1 MANLDVSEVLEDAL
15 FTSAITLIPMSQDF
29 DEYGNPVWKDG
40 ESKTIQAVV
49 TSDLKSML
57 RLPEELRVEG
67 SILVRFPS
75 DLIPPG
81 WTGENF
87 DCIIWNGKRYTVKD
101 TADYSQF
108 GRGFYRCLCH
118 PFEVV

>member
-1 MANLDVSEVLEDAL
+1 MANLDVSEVLEDEL
-15 FTSAITLIPMSQDF
+15 FTSAVTLVPMVQGY
-29 DEYGNPVWKDG
+29 DEYGNPKWENG

-57 RLPEELRVEG
+57 RFPEEMRVEG

-75 DLIPPG
+75 DLVPSG

-87 DCIIWNGKRYTVKD
+87 DSIIWNGKKYTVKD